1 MFNGKLYQLIAH
13 LGAVQQITEKP
24 NLLSYDSVIA
34 PIQRVASFF
43 KETILAARKNG
54 DSWIYTNEDIEKDGK
69 EWKLPSVEFWFFLS
83 EEMTH
88 NDFPKFWVDNGFDD
102 QGIIWDTESSAI
114 YPRFKTL
121 YHAKKFIE
129 DLDTLIDKQLK
140 IEGPEIH

>member
-13 LGAVQQITEKP
+13 LGAVQQITETP
-24 NLLSYDSVIA
+24 NLLSYDSVVA
-34 PIQRVASFF
+34 PMKRVESFF

-54 DSWIYTNEDIEKDGK
+54 ESWLYTNEDIKKDGK
-69 EWKLPSVEFWFFLS
+69 KWTLPSADFDFFMPEF
-83 EEMTH
+83 MNH
-88 NDFPKFWVDNGFDD
+88 NYFPKWWKQNEFDD
-102 QGIIWDTESSAI
+102 AGIIWDTESSAI

-129 DLDTLIDKQLK
+129 DLNTLIDKQFK